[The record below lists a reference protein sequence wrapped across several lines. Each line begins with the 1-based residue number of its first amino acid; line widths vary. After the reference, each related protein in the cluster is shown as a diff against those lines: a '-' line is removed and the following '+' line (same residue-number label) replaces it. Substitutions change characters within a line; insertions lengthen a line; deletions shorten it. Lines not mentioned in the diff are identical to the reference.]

1 MQLFYSNHI
10 IKNEI
15 ILDKD
20 EKKHCINVLRYK
32 VNDVVNVVDG
42 CGNLYDCQLV
52 EYNKH
57 DCKLKINKIHANFNQ
72 RDYYVHIAIS
82 PIKSHDRLEFF
93 IEKAVEIGVDEISF
107 VKCERTLRKTIK
119 IKRILR
125 TAIVAMKQTMQAKLP
140 KINTLVDFN
149 DFICNHYDGNKFICH
164 LQNNKRK
171 SIFDY
176 KQSFRKKRNSCILIG
191 PEGDFTIHEI
201 LKSIESD
208 YKPITLGANRL
219 RTETAGI
226 VSCQLIHSI
235 NGLQSV

>member
-1 MQLFYSNHI
+1 MQLFYSNNI
-10 IKNEI
+10 VKNKI

-32 VNDVVNVVDG
+32 LNDIVNVVDG
-42 CGNLYDCQLV
+42 SGNLYDCQLV

-57 DCKLKINKIHANFNQ
+57 DCKLKINKIHTNYNK
-72 RDYYVHIAIS
+72 RNYYVHIAIS

-93 IEKAVEIGVDEISF
+93 VEKAVEIGVDEISF
-107 VKCERTLRKTIK
+107 IKCERTLRKTIK

-140 KINTLVDFN
+140 KINTLIDFD
-149 DFICNHYDGNKFICH
+149 DFICNYYDENKFICH

-176 KQSFRKKRNSCILIG
+176 KKSFRKKRNSCILIG
-191 PEGDFTIHEI
+191 PEGDFSIDEI
-201 LKSIESD
+201 SKSINNNF
-208 YKPITLGANRL
+208 KPITLGKNRL

-235 NGLQSV
+235 NGL

>member
-1 MQLFYSNHI
+1 VLAYS
-10 IKNEI
+10 EF
-15 ILDKD
+15 
-20 EKKHCINVLRYK
+20 
-32 VNDVVNVVDG
+32 
-42 CGNLYDCQLV
+42 
-52 EYNKH
+52 
-57 DCKLKINKIHANFNQ
+57 KLA
-72 RDYYVHIAIS
+72 
-82 PIKSHDRLEFF
+82 
-93 IEKAVEIGVDEISF
+93 
-107 VKCERTLRKTIK
+107 LRKTIK

-140 KINTLVDFN
+140 KINTLINFD

-176 KQSFRKKRNSCILIG
+176 KKSFRKKRNSCILIG
-191 PEGDFTIHEI
+191 PEGDISIDEI
-201 LKSIESD
+201 SKSINND
-208 YKPITLGANRL
+208 FKPITLGENRL